1 MGPSHMLCAWLFLLL
16 RTFFVLRLHC
26 LSPTVLL
33 RPESLLLTNPPLP
46 LFPDVHPCS
55 PLACSVASRFSAGGL
70 AHPGASS
77 GASAWVVSRSVRP
90 SVLVFPE
97 QNSFH
102 ARHGP
107 VPPALSLGRRLSFPC
122 CCPSDCMRISITVV
136 EVEARKHPSRQ
147 AWGSPRSPSWGS
159 ARWESWRPP
168 WRSEQTSPAVCC
180 QQGVPAL
187 LNVSMHAGG
196 PVRARVLSV
205 RVECRSILLVCRRP
219 RFPWHTLG
227 ARVSSTHS
235 CL

>member
-1 MGPSHMLCAWLFLLL
+1 MSFDFIAC
-16 RTFFVLRLHC
+16 
-26 LSPTVLL
+26 
-33 RPESLLLTNPPLP
+33 PPLFSCVLNP
-46 LFPDVHPCS
+46 SFRLTPHCPSSQTFTLVHPWPARLPLVS
-55 PLACSVASRFSAGGL
+55 PLVALATLGPRLELLCGL
-70 AHPGASS
+70 CP
-77 GASAWVVSRSVRP
+77 VRP
-90 SVLVFPE
+90 SILVFPE

-122 CCPSDCMRISITVV
+122 CCPSDCMRISIAVV

-159 ARWESWRPP
+159 ARWESWWPP
-168 WRSEQTSPAVCC
+168 WRSEQTSPALCC

-187 LNVSMHAGG
+187 LHVSTRALG
-196 PVRARVLSV
+196 PVRARVLGV
-205 RVECRSILLVCRRP
+205 RVECRGILLVCRRP